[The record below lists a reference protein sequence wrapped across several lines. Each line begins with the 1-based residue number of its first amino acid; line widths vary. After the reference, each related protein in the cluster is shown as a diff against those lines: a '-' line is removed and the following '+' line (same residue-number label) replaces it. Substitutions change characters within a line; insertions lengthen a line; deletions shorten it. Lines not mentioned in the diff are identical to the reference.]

1 MNRTDYH
8 VDVQQFNWGTIEWLH
23 EPSDSPHHH
32 LSLARVVISPKAHQ
46 NKHFHVGEEQMLFVL
61 SGKGIFINN
70 GVERHIESTAFQYV
84 APFAE
89 HVVIN
94 ESAKEDLVLMVIY
107 APISL
112 SPLDMPKVSEWHVDV
127 TEHVNLELIQN
138 VTEELSQLLKLDM
151 HYLRGGNCDL
161 TLPEF
166 CITCARHRDCALES
180 EQTPHDGIRQYYCPY
195 GVSQIAAPLVLNERQ
210 YGTLWTERFV
220 LGGGDYTRN
229 SFGDFGNEAEQAA
242 REYSRFK
249 TFIKSRIYVVFDH
262 MTIAAQFINMVH
274 ERRVLESVLLDKE
287 NELLRK
293 TQEQLKLKDRLL
305 KTGAR
310 NAHDSFLIDSSRRTP
325 KMMYPYALEMALENA
340 LVDEDALRVTQLL
353 DEATYLT
360 NYDLKTIMEMIVVLS
375 RVPARKTKDFEK
387 TARLMRKY
395 EEALT
400 KRDVEDRK
408 GLLKT
413 FCIECLS
420 DIKDSYAENDGTL
433 IERVNQYLELHYR
446 EPLNLQSVATHFYI
460 SPNYLSAKFNEVN
473 QCSFTDYI
481 TDLRIDAAK
490 VMLLNSHMKII
501 DIAHRSGFQNVS
513 YFTKCFKLREGMT
526 PGKFRMQN
534 RQLT

>member
-1 MNRTDYH
+1 MNHTDHH

-23 EPSDSPHHH
+23 EPSASPHHH

-46 NKHFHVGEEQMLFVL
+46 NKHFHVGEEQMIFVL

-70 GVERHIESTAFQYV
+70 GIERRIESTAFQYV

-89 HVVIN
+89 HIVIN
-94 ESAKEDLVLMVIY
+94 ESKTEDLVLMVIY

-112 SPLDMPKVSEWHVDV
+112 SPLGMPKISEWHGDV
-127 TEHVNLELIQN
+127 TAQVNLELIQS

-151 HYLRGGNCDL
+151 HYLRDSDSA
-161 TLPEF
+161 LPLPAF
-166 CITCARHRDCALES
+166 CITCSQQRDCAIEA
-180 EQTPHDGIRQYYCPY
+180 EQPSRDGIRQYYCPN
-195 GVSQIAAPLVLNERQ
+195 GVSQIAAPLVLNECQ

-220 LGGGDYTRN
+220 LGGSDYTRN
-229 SFGDFGNEAEQAA
+229 SFGDFGDGAEQAA

-262 MTIAAQFINMVH
+262 LTIAVQFLNMVH

-310 NAHDSFLIDSSRRTP
+310 NANDSFFMDSMQRTP
-325 KMMYPYALEMALENA
+325 KMMYPYALEMALEEA
-340 LVDEDALRVTQLL
+340 LDTEDTSRITQLL

-400 KRDVEDRK
+400 KRDIGDRK
-408 GLLKT
+408 HLLRT
-413 FCIECLS
+413 FCMECLS
-420 DIKDSYAENDGTL
+420 DIRDSYEQSDGTL
-433 IERVNQYLELHYR
+433 IERVNQYLKQHYR
-446 EPLNLQSVATHFYI
+446 EPLNLQFVAAHFYI
-460 SPNYLSAKFNEVN
+460 SPNYLSAKFNDVN

-481 TDLRIDAAK
+481 SDLRVEAAK
-490 VMLLNSHMKII
+490 GMLLNSHMKIV

-513 YFTKCFKLREGMT
+513 YFTKCFKLREGIT
-526 PGKFRMQN
+526 PGKYRMQN
-534 RQLT
+534 MR